1 MRNFVLILL
10 LSVLSCKKPFS
21 ALYEANDAEQV
32 SLFSDTCFLSA
43 INSRNLNQVEESFTL
58 NYSQIS
64 RGSVN
69 SLVSINSILN
79 KTKTDRR
86 VIINDTL
93 SIFDGDS
100 IFLTRQKKYVER
112 IVTSKRPLELE
123 FDQYEYRF
131 IYKDSLLDSRLMYVN
146 GDSIPYFESKYSYTN
161 NQLVGVEMYF
171 KPNNQLI
178 FQTKFTY
185 EKEVRVKP
193 WVYLYS
199 DFFSLSEHLLI
210 FNFGVMPHGILTDM
224 ESVYF
229 DGDGVTKLG
238 DWKVKFSNYKIS
250 KDNYV
255 LRVSSAGQRI
265 QSLPFLFQNTEFKYQ
280 CKK

>member
-1 MRNFVLILL
+1 
-10 LSVLSCKKPFS
+10 VLSCKKSFT
-21 ALYEANDAEQV
+21 ALYEATDEEQV
-32 SLFSDTCFLSA
+32 SLFSDTCILSA
-43 INSRNLNQVEESFTL
+43 INSRNSDQIEESFTL

-64 RGSVN
+64 RGAVT
-69 SLVSINSILN
+69 SLVSNNGIINKS
-79 KTKTDRR
+79 KTGRR

-100 IFLTRQKKYVER
+100 IFLTKQKKYVER
-112 IVTSKRPLELE
+112 IVTSKKPLELE

-146 GDSIPYFESKYSYTN
+146 GDTIPYFESKYSYTN
-161 NQLVGVEMYF
+161 NQLVEVEMYF

-178 FQTKFTY
+178 FQTKFAY
-185 EKEVRVKP
+185 EKELKVKP
-193 WVYLYS
+193 WIYFYT
-199 DFFSLSEHLLI
+199 DFFSLADHLLV
-210 FNFGVMPHGILTDM
+210 FNFGVMPLGILTDM

>member
-10 LSVLSCKKPFS
+10 LFVLSCKKPFS
-21 ALYEANDAEQV
+21 ALYETVDAEKV
-32 SLFSDTCFLSA
+32 SLLSDTCIMSA
-43 INSRNLNQVEESFTL
+43 INSRNFEQIEESFTL

-64 RGSVN
+64 RGAVT
-69 SLVSINSILN
+69 SLISDNNILN
-79 KTKTDRR
+79 KRKIGRR

-100 IFLTRQKKYVER
+100 IFLTKQKKYVER
-112 IVTSKRPLELE
+112 IVTSKKPLELE

-131 IYKDSLLDSRLMYVN
+131 IYNDSLLDSRLMYVN

-178 FQTKFTY
+178 FQTKFIY
-185 EKEVRVKP
+185 EKGVKVKP
-193 WVYLYS
+193 WIYLFT
-199 DFFSLSEHLLI
+199 DFFSLSEHLLV
-210 FNFGVMPHGILTDM
+210 FNFGVMPLGILTEM
-224 ESVYF
+224 QSVYF